1 MALVTTIEMKFA
13 LVWVVIFKIKNTIF
27 SMVGTELGHFCLDYS
42 GIISKF
48 DDILFKEI
56 KSVKI

>member
-1 MALVTTIEMKFA
+1 
-13 LVWVVIFKIKNTIF
+13 
-27 SMVGTELGHFCLDYS
+27 MVGTELGHFCLDYS